1 MAEKIL
7 EYETNF
13 ITNLNEKCKKKKL
26 YPKKNKK
33 Y

>member
-7 EYETNF
+7 KYENNF
-13 ITNLNEKCKKKKL
+13 IANLNENVKKSL

>member
-7 EYETNF
+7 EYENNF
-13 ITNLNEKCKKKKL
+13 IANLNEKCKKELLSKEEQ
-26 YPKKNKK
+26 K

>member
-13 ITNLNEKCKKKKL
+13 ITNLNEKCKKKL